1 MKINKE
7 LLIAVLATFCLTSA
21 LFSVK
26 PIGSQTTFQY
36 DPWADINDDG
46 KIDAKDIGYTCRLFG
61 KTGDPTKN
69 VSVSGYSFRVLSY
82 RFSIPAGGGGC
93 LNISTA
99 GYKLVTLHFNPIG
112 YFAYIGGVI
121 WQGHNVSVAIGF
133 DVGGTYELLDEFNTN
148 MGKNVPVNDPEWFM
162 EKPSILVRTYTIRGE
177 KLIIGY
183 FNPTDRQQ
191 WLDITIYLTA

>member
-1 MKINKE
+1 MI
-7 LLIAVLATFCLTSA
+7 LVLAFIQNS
-21 LFSVK
+21 
-26 PIGSQTTFQY
+26 GSQTTFQY

-69 VSVSGYSFRVLSY
+69 VSISDYAFRVLSY
-82 RFSIPAGGGGC
+82 RLSIPAGGGGC

-112 YFAYIGGVI
+112 QAISFSGIMWLGN
-121 WQGHNVSVAIGF
+121 NVTVAIGF
-133 DVGGTYELLDEFNTN
+133 DVGGTYELLDKFNT
-148 MGKNVPVNDPEWFM
+148 KTQKFVWYDDPEEFM
-162 EKPSILVRTYTIRGE
+162 GEPALFVRTYTIRGE

-191 WLDITIYLTA
+191 WLDITIYLAT